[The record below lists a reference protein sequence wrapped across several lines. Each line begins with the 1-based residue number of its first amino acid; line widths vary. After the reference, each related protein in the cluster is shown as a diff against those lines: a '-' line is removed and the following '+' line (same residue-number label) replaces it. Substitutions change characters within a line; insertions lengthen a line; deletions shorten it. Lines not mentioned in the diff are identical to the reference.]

1 MDWARHPGA
10 VRGIAY
16 LETLTGPVSWDGP
29 NAPDPDPFGPLR
41 TAAGEQM
48 VLGENVFVERVLPAG
63 TLLRLNDEE
72 MDAYRRKVST
82 VMIVIDTAERISAA
96 FDVVEERTSEGFVTS
111 ETTPAMRA
119 ASGYHQ
125 QGKAPDAQPD
135 P

>member
-1 MDWARHPGA
+1 
-10 VRGIAY
+10 
-16 LETLTGPVSWDGP
+16 
-29 NAPDPDPFGPLR
+29 
-41 TAAGEQM
+41 M